1 MEVENLPLLDEWQ
14 GIVDPFRA
22 GKKGAKASKQ
32 GAAVLSSLLNSR
44 VVEITRLLPDFV
56 YLPSG
61 MVGKAFSNSYSNLL
75 KDKCDAIWAWIG
87 EQKQDRQEA
96 ERLYALPGAMRNDA
110 EAAILCLQYVRAT
123 TKEQKERLVSILSDL
138 DAKMIAS
145 LLEPVTEEFKVR
157 KAIQLLLTAAEEQRA
172 DGRIREA
179 ILEGILPT
187 VGKWRLH
194 TGTSNL
200 RAKIIGVFERLP
212 AGSASR
218 IGKMLPPEMQTA
230 PSASAIREARPE
242 SKDPPIQEA
251 TQVTVPDEASHG
263 EPVASDG
270 LGARQPHALI
280 ETPVRD
286 EPTRLEH
293 SKTSAPAVDQFAW
306 LDAVIQVAALPQ
318 SYYLDIR
325 QQLERGEQ
333 GREELQRKY
342 VDLQTELAAAQAKIQ
357 QLQSAV
363 DQVSSSNDAI
373 QRERRSLSEALER
386 EQQAKVLIESSM
398 RVLQT
403 REQGWGR
410 EREELSHRI
419 NDHAERTLAD
429 FKVALSF
436 AISPVVRELPDIE
449 SPRLAELAPNLRVI
463 IRQIL
468 DALADKGVE
477 IKGAAGAAR

>member
-1 MEVENLPLLDEWQ
+1 
-14 GIVDPFRA
+14 
-22 GKKGAKASKQ
+22 
-32 GAAVLSSLLNSR
+32 
-44 VVEITRLLPDFV
+44 
-56 YLPSG
+56 
-61 MVGKAFSNSYSNLL
+61 
-75 KDKCDAIWAWIG
+75 
-87 EQKQDRQEA
+87 
-96 ERLYALPGAMRNDA
+96 
-110 EAAILCLQYVRAT
+110 
-123 TKEQKERLVSILSDL
+123 
-138 DAKMIAS
+138 
-145 LLEPVTEEFKVR
+145 
-157 KAIQLLLTAAEEQRA
+157 
-172 DGRIREA
+172 
-179 ILEGILPT
+179 
-187 VGKWRLH
+187 
-194 TGTSNL
+194 
-200 RAKIIGVFERLP
+200 
-212 AGSASR
+212 
-218 IGKMLPPEMQTA
+218 MLPPEMQTA
-230 PSASAIREARPE
+230 PSASAIREAQPE